1 MISSDFRAE
10 ARRKLAGKWGKGAC
24 IMLAFLL
31 VTFVINFII
40 GLLPDSYEWLGQ
52 IIDIVINVPLSFG
65 ILYAF
70 LKLYKD
76 ENVGAFD
83 FFKLGFNNFGKSWS
97 ITFNIFLKMIV
108 PAIVIIISY
117 ILIAVGISLYST
129 SLFVTYSTSAVNGY
143 VFIAIIGFILLV
155 VSSIWATTKYY
166 FYQLAFL
173 ISMENEDMSAKDV
186 VEESQKTMTGKR
198 AGLFWLQLS
207 FIGWSILGAISF
219 GIGFLWIIPYVQCAT
234 IAFYKYAIGDSSNV
248 EVQSIDDDSKTAE

>member
-108 PAIVIIISY
+108 PAIVVIISY
-117 ILIAVGISLYST
+117 ILIAVGISFYATSLIAVYST
-129 SLFVTYSTSAVNGY
+129 STLNFYA
-143 VFIAIIGFILLV
+143 FISIVGFILLV

-173 ISMENEDMSAKDV
+173 ISMENEDMSSKDV
-186 VEESQKTMTGKR
+186 VEESKKAMTGKR

-207 FIGWSILGAISF
+207 FIGWAILGAISF
-219 GIGFLWIIPYVQCAT
+219 GIGFLWIIPYVHCAT

>member
-24 IMLAFLL
+24 MMLAFLL

-40 GLLPDSYEWLGQ
+40 GLLPDSCEWFGQ

-117 ILIAVGISLYST
+117 ILIAVGISFYATSLIAVYST
-129 SLFVTYSTSAVNGY
+129 STLNFYA
-143 VFIAIIGFILLV
+143 FISIVGFILLV

-173 ISMENEDMSAKDV
+173 ISMENEDMSSKDV
-186 VEESQKTMTGKR
+186 VEESKKAMTGKR

-207 FIGWSILGAISF
+207 FIGWAILGAISF

>member
-83 FFKLGFNNFGKSWS
+83 FFNLGFNNFGKSWS

-173 ISMENEDMSAKDV
+173 ISIENEDMSAEEAV
-186 VEESQKTMTGKR
+186 TESQKAMTGKR

-207 FIGWSILGAISF
+207 FIGWAILGAISF
-219 GIGFLWIIPYVQCAT
+219 GIGFLWIIPYVHCAT

-248 EVQSIDDDSKTAE
+248 EVQSIDDDSRTAE

>member
-117 ILIAVGISLYST
+117 ILIAVGISLYYT

-173 ISMENEDMSAKDV
+173 ISIENEDMSAEEAV
-186 VEESQKTMTGKR
+186 TESQKAMTGKR

-207 FIGWSILGAISF
+207 FIGWAILGAISF
-219 GIGFLWIIPYVQCAT
+219 GIGFLWIIPYVHCAT

-248 EVQSIDDDSKTAE
+248 EVQSIDDDSRTAE

>member
-173 ISMENEDMSAKDV
+173 ISIENEDMSAEEAV
-186 VEESQKTMTGKR
+186 TESQKAMTGKR

-207 FIGWSILGAISF
+207 FIGWAILGAISF
-219 GIGFLWIIPYVQCAT
+219 GIGFLWIIPYVHCAT

>member
-117 ILIAVGISLYST
+117 ILITVGISLYYT

-143 VFIAIIGFILLV
+143 VFIAIIGFILLIA
-155 VSSIWATTKYY
+155 SSIWATTKYY

-173 ISMENEDMSAKDV
+173 FSIENEDMSAEEAV
-186 VEESQKTMTGKR
+186 TESQKAMTGKR
-198 AGLFWLQLS
+198 ASLFWLQLS
-207 FIGWSILGAISF
+207 FIGWAILGAISF
-219 GIGFLWIIPYVQCAT
+219 GIGFLWIIPYVHCAT

-248 EVQSIDDDSKTAE
+248 EVQSVNDDSKTAE

>member
-1 MISSDFRAE
+1 M
-10 ARRKLAGKWGKGAC
+10 
-24 IMLAFLL
+24 
-31 VTFVINFII
+31 
-40 GLLPDSYEWLGQ
+40 
-52 IIDIVINVPLSFG
+52 
-65 ILYAF
+65 
-70 LKLYKD
+70 KLYKD

-108 PAIVIIISY
+108 PAIVVIISY
-117 ILIAVGISLYST
+117 ILIAVGISFYATSLIAVYST
-129 SLFVTYSTSAVNGY
+129 STLNFYA
-143 VFIAIIGFILLV
+143 FISIVGFILLV

-173 ISMENEDMSAKDV
+173 ISMENEDMSSKDV
-186 VEESQKTMTGKR
+186 VEESKKAMTGKR

-207 FIGWSILGAISF
+207 FIGWAILGAISF

>member
-117 ILIAVGISLYST
+117 ILIAVGISLYYT

-173 ISMENEDMSAKDV
+173 ISIENEDMSAEEAV
-186 VEESQKTMTGKR
+186 TESQKAMTGKR

-207 FIGWSILGAISF
+207 FIGWAILGAISF
-219 GIGFLWIIPYVQCAT
+219 GIGFLWIIPYVHCAT

>member
-173 ISMENEDMSAKDV
+173 ISIENEDMSAEEAV
-186 VEESQKTMTGKR
+186 TESQKAMTGKR
-198 AGLFWLQLS
+198 AGLFCLQLS
-207 FIGWSILGAISF
+207 FIGWAILGAISF
-219 GIGFLWIIPYVQCAT
+219 GIGFLWIIPYVHCAT

>member
-1 MISSDFRAE
+1 MISSDFRVE

-173 ISMENEDMSAKDV
+173 ISIENEDMSAEEAV
-186 VEESQKTMTGKR
+186 TESQKAMTGKR

>member
-40 GLLPDSYEWLGQ
+40 GLLPDSCEWLGQ

-108 PAIVIIISY
+108 PAIVVIISY
-117 ILIAVGISLYST
+117 ILIAVGISFYATSLIAVYST
-129 SLFVTYSTSAVNGY
+129 STLNFYT
-143 VFIAIIGFILLV
+143 FISIVGFILLV

-186 VEESQKTMTGKR
+186 VEESKKAMTGKR

-207 FIGWSILGAISF
+207 FIGWAILGAISF
-219 GIGFLWIIPYVQCAT
+219 GIGFLWIIPYVHCAT

-248 EVQSIDDDSKTAE
+248 EVQSVDDDSKTAE

>member
-117 ILIAVGISLYST
+117 ILIAVGISLYYT

-143 VFIAIIGFILLV
+143 VFIAIIGFILLI

-186 VEESQKTMTGKR
+186 VEESKKAMTGKR

-207 FIGWSILGAISF
+207 FIGWAILGAISF
-219 GIGFLWIIPYVQCAT
+219 GIGFLWIIPYVHCAT

-248 EVQSIDDDSKTAE
+248 EVQSVDDDSKTAE

>member
-108 PAIVIIISY
+108 PAIVVIISY
-117 ILIAVGISLYST
+117 ILIAVGISFYATSLIAVYST
-129 SLFVTYSTSAVNGY
+129 STLNFYA
-143 VFIAIIGFILLV
+143 FISIVGFILLV

-186 VEESQKTMTGKR
+186 VEESKKAMTGKR

-207 FIGWSILGAISF
+207 FIGWAILGAISF
-219 GIGFLWIIPYVQCAT
+219 GIGFLWIIPYVHCAT

-248 EVQSIDDDSKTAE
+248 EVQSVDDDSKTAE

>member
-143 VFIAIIGFILLV
+143 VFIAIIGFILLIA
-155 VSSIWATTKYY
+155 SSIWATTKYY

-207 FIGWSILGAISF
+207 FIGWAILGAISF

>member
-129 SLFVTYSTSAVNGY
+129 TLFVTYSTSAVNGY
-143 VFIAIIGFILLV
+143 VFIAIIGFILLIA
-155 VSSIWATTKYY
+155 SSIWATTKYY

-173 ISMENEDMSAKDV
+173 ISMENEDMSAKNV

-207 FIGWSILGAISF
+207 FIGWAILGAISF

>member
-24 IMLAFLL
+24 MMLAFLL

-40 GLLPDSYEWLGQ
+40 GLLPDSCEWLGQ

-108 PAIVIIISY
+108 PAIVVIISY
-117 ILIAVGISLYST
+117 ILIAVGISFYATSLIAVYST
-129 SLFVTYSTSAVNGY
+129 STLNFYA
-143 VFIAIIGFILLV
+143 FISIVGFILLV

-173 ISMENEDMSAKDV
+173 ISMENEDMSSKDV
-186 VEESQKTMTGKR
+186 VEESKKAMTGKR

-207 FIGWSILGAISF
+207 FIGWAILGAISF

>member
-97 ITFNIFLKMIV
+97 ITFNIFLKMIF

-143 VFIAIIGFILLV
+143 VFIAIIGFILLI

-166 FYQLAFL
+166 FYQLTFL
-173 ISMENEDMSAKDV
+173 ISIENEDMSAEEAV
-186 VEESQKTMTGKR
+186 TESQKAMTGKR
-198 AGLFWLQLS
+198 ASLFWLQLS
-207 FIGWSILGAISF
+207 FIGWAILGAISF
-219 GIGFLWIIPYVQCAT
+219 GIGFLWIIPYVHCAT
-234 IAFYKYAIGDSSNV
+234 IAFYKYAIGDSSTV

>member
-173 ISMENEDMSAKDV
+173 IS
-186 VEESQKTMTGKR
+186 
-198 AGLFWLQLS
+198 
-207 FIGWSILGAISF
+207 I
-219 GIGFLWIIPYVQCAT
+219 
-234 IAFYKYAIGDSSNV
+234 
-248 EVQSIDDDSKTAE
+248 

>member
-24 IMLAFLL
+24 MMLAFLL

-40 GLLPDSYEWLGQ
+40 GLLPDSCEWLGQ

-108 PAIVIIISY
+108 PAIVVIISY
-117 ILIAVGISLYST
+117 ILIAVGISFYATSLIAVYST
-129 SLFVTYSTSAVNGY
+129 STLNFYT
-143 VFIAIIGFILLV
+143 FISIVGFILLV

-173 ISMENEDMSAKDV
+173 ISMENEDMSSKDV
-186 VEESQKTMTGKR
+186 VEESKKAMTGKR

-207 FIGWSILGAISF
+207 FIGWAILGAISF

>member
-173 ISMENEDMSAKDV
+173 ISIENEDMSAEEAV
-186 VEESQKTMTGKR
+186 TESQKAMTGKR

-207 FIGWSILGAISF
+207 FIGWAILGAISF
-219 GIGFLWIIPYVQCAT
+219 GIGFLWIIPYVHCAT

-248 EVQSIDDDSKTAE
+248 EVQSIDDDSRTAE

>member
-117 ILIAVGISLYST
+117 ILIAVGISLYYT

-173 ISMENEDMSAKDV
+173 ISIENEDMSAEEAV
-186 VEESQKTMTGKR
+186 TESQKAMTGKR

-207 FIGWSILGAISF
+207 FIGWAILGAISF
-219 GIGFLWIIPYVQCAT
+219 GIGFLWIIPYVHCAT
-234 IAFYKYAIGDSSNV
+234 IAFYKYAIGDSSKV

>member
-31 VTFVINFII
+31 VIFVINFII

-117 ILIAVGISLYST
+117 ILIAVGISFYATSLIAVYST
-129 SLFVTYSTSAVNGY
+129 STLNFYA
-143 VFIAIIGFILLV
+143 FISIVGFILLV

-173 ISMENEDMSAKDV
+173 ISMENEDMSSKDV
-186 VEESQKTMTGKR
+186 VEESKKAMTGKR

-207 FIGWSILGAISF
+207 FIGWAILGAISF

>member
-24 IMLAFLL
+24 MMLAFLL

-108 PAIVIIISY
+108 PAIVVIISY
-117 ILIAVGISLYST
+117 ILIAVGISFYATSLIAVYST
-129 SLFVTYSTSAVNGY
+129 STLNFYA
-143 VFIAIIGFILLV
+143 FISIVGFILLV

-173 ISMENEDMSAKDV
+173 ISMENEDMSSKDV
-186 VEESQKTMTGKR
+186 VEESKKAMTGKR

-207 FIGWSILGAISF
+207 FIGWAILGAISF

>member
-117 ILIAVGISLYST
+117 ILIAVGISLYYT

-173 ISMENEDMSAKDV
+173 ISIENEDMSA
-186 VEESQKTMTGKR
+186 EEAVTESKKAMTGKR

-207 FIGWSILGAISF
+207 FIGWAILGAISF
-219 GIGFLWIIPYVQCAT
+219 GIGFLWIIPYVHCAT

>member
-108 PAIVIIISY
+108 PAIVVIISY
-117 ILIAVGISLYST
+117 ILIAVGISFYATSLIAVYST
-129 SLFVTYSTSAVNGY
+129 STLNFYA
-143 VFIAIIGFILLV
+143 FISIVGFILLV

-173 ISMENEDMSAKDV
+173 ISMENEDMSSKDV
-186 VEESQKTMTGKR
+186 VEESKKAMTGKR

-207 FIGWSILGAISF
+207 FIGWAILGAISF

>member
-40 GLLPDSYEWLGQ
+40 GLLPDSYEWLGK

-143 VFIAIIGFILLV
+143 VFIAIIGFILLIA
-155 VSSIWATTKYY
+155 SSIWATTKYY

-173 ISMENEDMSAKDV
+173 ISMENEDMSAKNV

-207 FIGWSILGAISF
+207 FIGWAILGAISF

>member
-1 MISSDFRAE
+1 MISSDFRTE

-40 GLLPDSYEWLGQ
+40 GLLPDSYEWLCQ

-117 ILIAVGISLYST
+117 ILIAVGISLYYT

-173 ISMENEDMSAKDV
+173 ISIENEDMSAEETV
-186 VEESQKTMTGKR
+186 TESQKAMTGKR

-207 FIGWSILGAISF
+207 FIGWAILGAISF
-219 GIGFLWIIPYVQCAT
+219 GIGFLWIIPYVHCAT
-234 IAFYKYAIGDSSNV
+234 IAFYKYAIGDSSKV